1 VVDLVLMLRL
11 DFTFTKRH
19 LGYAAL
25 LGGIFA
31 IVGVL
36 LYDQLGLSDPEGGF
50 GPSQQLAL
58 VGAAISIL
66 VGLTL
71 LPLGDTPA

>member
-1 VVDLVLMLRL
+1 MVDLVLMLRL
-11 DFTFTKRH
+11 DFTFTKKH
-19 LGYAAL
+19 LGYAAV

-31 IVGVL
+31 ITGVL
-36 LYDQLGLSDPEGGF
+36 LYDQLGLSDPKGGF
-50 GPSQQLAL
+50 GPSQQLAMI
-58 VGAAISIL
+58 GATLSIL